1 MTEAEKEACLVSAVL
16 RQLNNHR
23 LPKLFAIRERLNRGG
38 LMDPDDIRYLQ
49 ASLHD
54 TMQIRYLCEAHP
66 DLSML
71 CTKVTNLHR
80 EITMRALEN
89 ETQTH

>member
-1 MTEAEKEACLVSAVL
+1 
-16 RQLNNHR
+16 
-23 LPKLFAIRERLNRGG
+23 
-38 LMDPDDIRYLQ
+38 
-49 ASLHD
+49 
-54 TMQIRYLCEAHP
+54 MQIRYLCEAHP